1 MLGIVV
7 AAVAV
12 ALVVLGIVVAWVVT
26 AVAELRE
33 EIATSADLDLVI
45 DHINQISRD
54 VYSEQDRIAVDVD
67 RAVEE
72 AADAKTANEGVETDV
87 RAVQDRVSSIEGDL
101 GTIRSTYASEN
112 SLSQLSSDVSDII
125 AEVREVSDVLGDDGG
140 VKIKSPGASDYMLI
154 KATGDTAELCKY
166 TSGSSEPECSAIMTR
181 ASGVGVDPPVT
192 I

>member
-12 ALVVLGIVVAWVVT
+12 ALVVLGIVVAWVVA
-26 AVAELRE
+26 AVADLRE
-33 EIATSADLDLVI
+33 EIATSSDLDLVI

-67 RAVEE
+67 RAMEE
-72 AADAKTANEGVETDV
+72 AADAKTSNAGVETNVQAV
-87 RAVQDRVSSIEGDL
+87 RDRVSSIEGDL
-101 GTIRSTYASEN
+101 GAIRSTYASEN

-154 KATGDTAELCKY
+154 KAVGDTAQLCKY
-166 TSGSSEPECSAIMTR
+166 TSKSSQPECSDILT
-181 ASGVGVDPPVT
+181 SL
-192 I
+192 